1 MQQLQAAQNSGADDS
16 PKASAVAGL
25 HAQDTATPAALQR
38 AIAKLPEAVQEA
50 GGSTTGNIV
59 NTTA

>member
-1 MQQLQAAQNSGADDS
+1 MQELQAAQNSGADDS
-16 PKASAVAGL
+16 AKASTVAGL
-25 HAQDTATPAALQR
+25 QAQVTATSAALQQ
-38 AIAKLPEAVQEA
+38 AIAKLSEAVQEA